1 MAIILT
7 VWGLCVKTSC
17 VQLGG
22 VPKMSTK
29 VIEVM
34 LKEMGIEADKLLK
47 VMFANY
53 LLLGGRMVSI
63 NSGGL

>member
-1 MAIILT
+1 MLT
-7 VWGLCVKTSC
+7 VWGLCIKTSC

-34 LKEMGIEADKLLK
+34 MKEIEIEVDKVLKA
-47 VMFANY
+47 MFAN
-53 LLLGGRMVSI
+53 
-63 NSGGL
+63 